1 MQCLVVVYT
10 DAYMA
15 SLVCLVAVESAYRLE
30 RAVRKDVHF
39 VAA

>member
-1 MQCLVVVYT
+1 MQCLVVIYT

-15 SLVCLVAVESAYRLE
+15 SLVCLVAVEPSDRLE
-30 RAVRKDVHF
+30 RAIRKDVHF